1 MHDLDLSA
9 PHTLHCLAD
18 GNVMVSS
25 MGNAKKE
32 AKGSFF
38 LIDTK
43 EWKVKGTSIDSRF
56 FFSLHIP
63 INIIGCEG
71 LWSEDSTNFGYDFWY
86 QPRRNV
92 MVRKALFFQLSKCT
106 TYNYFLNL
114 MS

>member
-25 MGNAKKE
+25 MGNAKRE

-56 FFSLHIP
+56 FHYTHS
-63 INIIGCEG
+63 
-71 LWSEDSTNFGYDFWY
+71 
-86 QPRRNV
+86 
-92 MVRKALFFQLSKCT
+92 
-106 TYNYFLNL
+106 TYNHYWMRRFVE
-114 MS
+114 

>member
-25 MGNAKKE
+25 MGNAKRE

-43 EWKVKGTSIDSRF
+43 EWKVKGTSIDALF
-56 FFSLHIP
+56 FITHTL
-63 INIIGCEG
+63 NLIGCEG

-92 MVRKALFFQLSKCT
+92 MVRKALFIQLSKYAT
-106 TYNYFLNL
+106 
-114 MS
+114 